1 MDDLHRRVLAAISEA
16 RGRNRALPASHLAA
30 VTGLSRRTVRAV
42 IAELRRQGYP
52 IASAVSQPYGFYV
65 PATPEEAQ
73 ECQAQL
79 YSRIRELGI
88 TARALDRAFGQH
100 VPGRQMVLD
109 LFGGESA

>member
-1 MDDLHRRVLAAISEA
+1 MDDRRRKVLATIERA
-16 RGRNRALPASHLAA
+16 RGRSRAVTATHLAA

>member
-1 MDDLHRRVLAAISEA
+1 MDERRRKVLATIERA

-65 PATPEEAQ
+65 PATPEEAE